1 MGWRDETIC
10 ACGETEKEARTRERS
25 TEVWRKDRVLV
36 TSLGPLDPAM
46 PELDPGLF
54 YYNC

>member
-1 MGWRDETIC
+1 MGWRDGTIC